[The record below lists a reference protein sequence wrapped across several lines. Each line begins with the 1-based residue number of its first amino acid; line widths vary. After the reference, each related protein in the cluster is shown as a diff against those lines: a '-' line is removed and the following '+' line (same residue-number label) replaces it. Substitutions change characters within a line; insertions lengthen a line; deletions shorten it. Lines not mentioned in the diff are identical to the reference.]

1 MQLEQAPSVLKVS
14 EVAHRLKVDPRTVY
28 RMIQR
33 GELHG
38 VKTGRVWRVTLE
50 SLERFLQ
57 PERSAHHSGEAAR
70 LPTAGGEPTQ
80 RVSAEEHAARVRA
93 IRGKYRDALPSV
105 DEYIAQK
112 QAEIALENR
121 RWPPEER

>member
-1 MQLEQAPSVLKVS
+1 MQLEQTPSVLKVS

-50 SLERFLQ
+50 SLQRFLQ
-57 PERSAHHSGEAAR
+57 PERSVHHSGGAAALPLAGTEATR
-70 LPTAGGEPTQ
+70 L
-80 RVSAEEHAARVRA
+80 VSAEEHAARVKA
-93 IRGKYRDALPSV
+93 IRGKYRDVLPSV
-105 DEYIAQK
+105 DEYIARK
-112 QAEIALENR
+112 QEEIAWENR
-121 RWPPEER
+121 RWPPEDR